1 MWTVNNYHWYL
12 KQQMEF
18 RASAKHRVACLL
30 WDPEAALRMHIMT
43 RGKNEHMQ
51 IVAHWLQD
59 KCHY

>member
-1 MWTVNNYHWYL
+1 
-12 KQQMEF
+12 MEF
-18 RASAKHRVACLL
+18 PASAKHRVACLL

-51 IVAHWLQD
+51 IVARWLQD